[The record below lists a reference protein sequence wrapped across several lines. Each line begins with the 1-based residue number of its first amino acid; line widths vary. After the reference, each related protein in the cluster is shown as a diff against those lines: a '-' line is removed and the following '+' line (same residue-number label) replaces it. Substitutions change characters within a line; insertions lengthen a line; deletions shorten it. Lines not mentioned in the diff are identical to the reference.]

1 MDHTALCGHGYQTQ
15 KEHLTNSMKRIVTII
30 YSVIAALSLQAQSLS
45 QKYNEDHPLIIVG
58 DWDKPPYEFLND
70 QGKPAGT
77 NIDLMNALCQELG
90 ISCKF
95 ILKEWSGALKT
106 FEREDADIILANV
119 RRYQHEPYVSTENVI
134 NFNRICAATVGDSV
148 GIVSTNTLTEEGVV
162 LKPGDYTTLFFK
174 DLDSLSTVKVE
185 YQSPKVALQ
194 GLVAGDYKYFV
205 WGEEPLKWKIK
216 ELNLKGITLNDVSI
230 PVSEI
235 HIIGRDRKLIY
246 ELDDVYSRM
255 KQRGEVQTINDK
267 WLHPERSHDSS
278 IHWLI
283 YAILGALVLAAI
295 LYGFTRIAKAHVR
308 NATRNSSDLNNMM
321 YKALHMGNFHVMVYD
336 IHRDLM
342 TNRYGQPILPETGIT
357 LKEFTERIHPS
368 EVDEFTHKMN
378 NLLSGR
384 ERKFQLNK
392 RWRAFG
398 DGTQWLNLEGHAM
411 VELDNEGRP
420 AYVINAVNDVTQNME
435 EDLAVRELECKY
447 KKLSNMPFVA
457 MSFYDKDGWLID
469 INDAMR
475 QICGITPENPESERF
490 WLTVCM
496 FDIPMFRSAYTPNDK
511 TPLLACMHMEYP
523 EMGINRYVEYHV
535 RPLKN
540 SDGEVAN
547 YLVSTIDITDHHD
560 FDHELHQYEQAIQ
573 QAQQRIDRYDQW
585 LNFLTKQ
592 GLTYLWYSDINQQT
606 TYFYRSMQG
615 KEPEDFIVLPF
626 ETLCA
631 HMPEEERQEAMD
643 HYNSPNNFDC
653 VQHFV
658 NTVLGSGES
667 WFHITG
673 TPITNAEGNVTG
685 HRGLSIDITRETN
698 TKKRLEKES
707 RIAQDIGRQKSGFM
721 ASMTHELRT
730 PLNAIIG
737 FTEVLPFTDA
747 VEERDE
753 YIRIIRKNCDMLQR
767 LINDILTASSLNE
780 GPTSI
785 RAEEVEFSSA
795 FDDIC
800 LTLQQR
806 MQDGV
811 QFIKHN
817 PYTTFYTTIDLERI
831 TQVITNFVTNAVK
844 FTNQGYIKLGY
855 HYERHGLRIS
865 CEDSGTGIPQ
875 DKQDIIFDRFVKL
888 DEFVQGTGMGLN
900 ICKSIA
906 ERMGGEIGVS
916 SEGKGKGS
924 IFWFWIP
931 CERKLTPTT

>member
-1 MDHTALCGHGYQTQ
+1 
-15 KEHLTNSMKRIVTII
+15 MKKIAIII
-30 YSVIAALSLQAQSLS
+30 YSVVAMLSLQAQPLS
-45 QKYNEDHPLIIVG
+45 QKYDKAHPLIIVG

-95 ILKEWSGALKT
+95 VLKEWSGALKT
-106 FEREDADIILANV
+106 FERQDADIILANV
-119 RRYQHEPYVSTENVI
+119 RRYQHEPYVCTENII
-134 NFNRICAATVGDSV
+134 NFNRICAASVGDSA
-148 GIVSTNTLTEEGVV
+148 GIISTNTLTEEGVV

-174 DLDSLSTVKVE
+174 NLDSLSRAKVE

-194 GLVAGDYKYFV
+194 GLLAGDYKYFV

-216 ELNLKGITLNDVSI
+216 ELNLNGITLNDVSI

-235 HIIGRDRKLIY
+235 HIIGRDKELIY
-246 ELDDVYSRM
+246 RLDDVFSRM
-255 KQRGEVQTINDK
+255 KQRGEVQSINDK
-267 WLHPERSHDSS
+267 WMHPERIQDSS
-278 IHWLI
+278 TNWML
-283 YAILGALVLAAI
+283 YAILGALVLFAI
-295 LYGFTRIAKAHVR
+295 LYALSRIAKAHVR
-308 NATRNSSDLNNMM
+308 NATHNSSDLNNMM

-336 IHRDLM
+336 IRRDLM
-342 TNRYGQPILPETGIT
+342 TNGYGQPILPENGIT
-357 LKEFTERIHPS
+357 LKEFTEHIHPN
-368 EVDEFTHKMN
+368 EVEEFTRKMN

-384 ERKFQLNK
+384 KRKFELNK

-398 DGTQWLNLEGHAM
+398 DDPHWLNLEGHAM
-411 VELDNEGRP
+411 VELDSEGQP
-420 AYVINAVNDVTQNME
+420 AYVINAVSDVTQNIE
-435 EDLAVRELECKY
+435 EDHAARDLVCKY
-447 KKLSNMPFVA
+447 EKLSNMPFVA

-469 INDAMR
+469 LNDAMR
-475 QICGITPENPESERF
+475 KVCGITPENPESERF

-496 FDIPMFRSAYTPNDK
+496 FDIPMFRSAYSPNDK
-511 TPLLACMHMEYP
+511 DPLQACMHMEYP
-523 EMGINRYVEYHV
+523 DMGLNRYVEYHV
-535 RPLKN
+535 RPLIN
-540 SDGEVAN
+540 DQGEIAN
-547 YLVSTIDITDHHD
+547 YFVSTVDITDDHD
-560 FDHELHQYEQAIQ
+560 FDHELHLYEQDIRST
-573 QAQQRIDRYDQW
+573 QQRIDRYDQW

-592 GLTYLWYSDINQQT
+592 GLTYLWYSDISQQT
-606 TYFYRSMQG
+606 AYYYRSMMG
-615 KEPEDFIVLPF
+615 KEPEDFIVMPF
-626 ETLCA
+626 ERHCS
-631 HMPEEERQEAMD
+631 HMLEEERQTAMD
-643 HYNSPNNFDC
+643 NYNSHQAFDS
-653 VQHFV
+653 VLHFV
-658 NTVLGSGES
+658 NTVLDSGES

-673 TPITNAEGNVTG
+673 TPITDAEGHVTG
-685 HRGLSIDITRETN
+685 HRGLSIDITREMS
-698 TKKRLEKES
+698 TKKRLEKEA
-707 RIAQDIGRQKSGFM
+707 RIAQDIGRLKSGFM

-747 VEERDE
+747 AEERDE

-817 PYTTFYTTIDLERI
+817 PYDTFYTTIDLERI

-844 FTNQGYIKLGY
+844 FTHQGYIKLGY
-855 HYERHGLRIS
+855 HYERHGLRIF

-875 DKQDIIFDRFVKL
+875 DKQDIVFDRFVKL

-916 SEGKGKGS
+916 SEGEGKGS

-931 CERKLTPTT
+931 CERKLQTVNSKP